1 MIKTA
6 LLAALLL
13 SAPAGI
19 ALAQTAPPADELL
32 ALRLYLQQGEATAAQ
47 AELRRLQ
54 LKYPQWVPPAD
65 PLQLTTSQT
74 PQAEIDQFYRQLSA
88 GQTDQARDT
97 LAKARRDYPDWTP
110 PADMTAQLETAEGQQ
125 ALNSA
130 LAGGDVAAARSVA
143 ARTPGLLRCDRI
155 DNAWRIA
162 DGQRAAGAKADALA
176 TYRAVLGACTNPGD
190 LVSTLEKADTVA
202 SEPELRSMAAQL
214 SSRFPADASRYD
226 AALKRLLAGRG
237 IVTADPVAPA
247 SATNSGATT
256 PSDTPK
262 QPAARSTSQ
271 PRSPKPAAPASPG
284 RSQGTAPA
292 APSRA
297 ARGETPAQCAA
308 RTAGAR
314 AAGTVLERAW
324 CVYNLDRTMDAMA
337 DFKTALAGRLNA
349 QQRRDARYGLALAYL
364 KMGMSEPASQIAATT
379 DFDHRQRVDIERQI
393 LDQRGVAAYNQR
405 RYGDAIRYFDAIEQ
419 VSGSIRRD
427 LAILRAYAYL
437 NAGNQPKALTEFRRL
452 NSELSTME
460 TRRGLKAASGN

>member
-13 SAPAGI
+13 SAPAGL

-74 PQAEIDQFYRQLSA
+74 PQAEIDKFYRQLSA

-110 PADMTAQLETAEGQQ
+110 PADMTAQLETADGQK

-190 LVSTLEKADTVA
+190 LVSTLEKADAVT

-214 SSRFPADASRYD
+214 SSRFPADAGRYD

-237 IVTADPVAPA
+237 IVTADPVAP
-247 SATNSGATT
+247 SVATT
-256 PSDTPK
+256 PSAAAE
-262 QPAARSTSQ
+262 QPAARSTQAS
-271 PRSPKPAAPASPG
+271 RTPKPAAPAGPG

-297 ARGETPAQCAA
+297 ARGESPAQCAA

-364 KMGMSEPASQIAATT
+364 KMGMPEPASQIAATT

-405 RYGDAIRYFDAIEQ
+405 RYRDAIRYFDAIEQ

>member
-1 MIKTA
+1 MIKTT

-13 SAPAGI
+13 TTPAGL

-32 ALRLYLQQGEATAAQ
+32 ALRLYLQQGEETAAQ

-65 PLQLTTSQT
+65 PRQLTTSQT
-74 PQAEIDQFYRQLSA
+74 PQAEIDQFYRQLSV

-110 PADMTAQLETAEGQQ
+110 PADMTAQLETADGQQ

-162 DGQRAAGAKADALA
+162 DGQRAAGAKSDALA

-190 LVSTLEKADTVA
+190 LVSTLEKADAVA

-214 SSRFPADASRYD
+214 SSRFPADSSRYD
-226 AALKRLLAGRG
+226 TVLKRLLAGRG
-237 IVTADPVAPA
+237 IVTADPVAPPV
-247 SATNSGATT
+247 ATT
-256 PSDTPK
+256 PVATPE
-262 QPAARSTSQ
+262 QPAARRTAE
-271 PRSPKPAAPASPG
+271 PRSPKPTAQASSR
-284 RSQGTAPA
+284 RSQGTVPA
-292 APSRA
+292 TPPRA

-405 RYGDAIRYFDAIEQ
+405 RYRDAIRYFDAIEQ

-437 NAGNQPKALTEFRRL
+437 NAGNQPKALAEFRRL

>member
-1 MIKTA
+1 MIKTTV
-6 LLAALLL
+6 L
-13 SAPAGI
+13 SALMLSALAGL

-32 ALRLYLQQGEATAAQ
+32 ALRMYLQQGEETAAQ

-65 PLQLTTSQT
+65 PRQLTTSQT
-74 PQAEIDQFYRQLSA
+74 PQAEIDQFYRQLAA
-88 GQTDQARDT
+88 GQTDQARNT

-110 PADMTAQLETAEGQQ
+110 PADMTAQLETADGQQ
-125 ALNSA
+125 ALNTA

-176 TYRAVLGACTNPGD
+176 TYRAVLAACTNPGD
-190 LVSTLEKADTVA
+190 LVSTLEKADGVA

-214 SSRFPADASRYD
+214 SSRFPDESGRFD
-226 AALKRLLAGRG
+226 AALTRLLAGRG
-237 IVTADPVAPA
+237 VITAAPVAP
-247 SATNSGATT
+247 SVVATPRARTE
-256 PSDTPK
+256 P
-262 QPAARSTSQ
+262 PAASSAAPART
-271 PRSPKPAAPASPG
+271 PKPAAQASPK
-284 RSQGTAPA
+284 RAQNPAPA
-292 APSRA
+292 TAPSRA
-297 ARGETPAQCAA
+297 ARGESPAQCAA

-314 AAGTVLERAW
+314 AASVVLERAW

-337 DFKTALAGRLNA
+337 DFKTALAGSLNA

-364 KMGMSEPASQIAATT
+364 KLGMAEPASQIAATT
-379 DFDHRQRVDIERQI
+379 DFDRRQRVDIERQI

-405 RYGDAIRYFDAIEQ
+405 RYRDAIRYFDAIEQ

-437 NAGNQPKALTEFRRL
+437 NAGNQPKALAEFRRL
-452 NSELSTME
+452 NSEMSTTE
-460 TRRGLKAASGN
+460 TRRGLQAASGG